1 MCYNPK
7 CNVIAFTN
15 EYYLQYFFKMTFF
28 NTIAKNDV
36 RFSVL
41 YKTVLISMT
50 ITGNFDIFQANYLNH
65 IKVIS
70 TCCWQVLEWM
80 KSGDNTAIMTPASSA
95 FSWKVSL
102 SSTPHPPQST
112 TQKQAVILWF
122 HSNLWGSIYWIVDKG
137 LLGCL
142 HFVASFFWEW
152 MNPVFHFLFKNVILW
167 VKGAHDILEHYA
179 HTSFYDSTA

>member
-1 MCYNPK
+1 MLLLSQMNTTYM
-7 CNVIAFTN
+7 
-15 EYYLQYFFKMTFF
+15 YSTFSKWHF
-28 NTIAKNDV
+28 PHIAKNDV

-41 YKTVLISMT
+41 YKTILISMT

-102 SSTPHPPQST
+102 SSTPHPLQST

-122 HSNLWGSIYWIVDKG
+122 HSSLWGSIYWIVNKR

-152 MNPVFHFLFKNVILW
+152 MNTVFF
-167 VKGAHDILEHYA
+167 HYLC
-179 HTSFYDSTA
+179 